1 MKLKDL
7 IFENVPEQF
16 EKQVAPTAAGI
27 NKVIDSIDD
36 SMHYG
41 VFAKAIA
48 KVFKD
53 EYGSH
58 NIKPFMD
65 VLHAELGINENIAD
79 NSHVVYL
86 EDLDW
91 DMVQGVFQ
99 GIGPGYSGVRF
110 PFPSDE
116 SLMVGREDSLEL
128 WKDTI
133 KKRYGNVKVELDP
146 NASEP
151 WNKVKVLDGKFQA
164 DKKGSVAAKG
174 AWLDKEREAGRSTD

>member
-41 VFAKAIA
+41 VFAKAVA
-48 KVFKD
+48 KVLKD

-65 VLHAELGINENIAD
+65 ILHKELGMNEGAVAVIDKDEIAAQLSQEHP
-79 NSHVVYL
+79 NLTFS
-86 EDLDW
+86 
-91 DMVQGVFQ
+91 
-99 GIGPGYSGVRF
+99 
-110 PFPSDE
+110 PSLHSDRID
-116 SLMVGREDSLEL
+116 VIGREQAKWDFAQAMAG
-128 WKDTI
+128 KDI
-133 KKRYGNVKVELDP
+133 HGYKVFDVDDDDRGLIVRLIP
-146 NASEP
+146 A
-151 WNKVKVLDGKFQA
+151 
-164 DKKGSVAAKG
+164 
-174 AWLDKEREAGRSTD
+174 